1 MSNLAKKISEMVE
14 QMPEQEQTL
23 VFELV
28 RRMIPSDDVA
38 TAEDLADIAAA
49 RDDFCKGECIPLD
62 QIGLK

>member
-1 MSNLAKKISEMVE
+1 MSLAQRISEMVE

-28 RRMIPSDDVA
+28 RRMVPDDDVV

-49 RDDFCKGECIPLD
+49 REDYRRGECIPLD
-62 QIGLK
+62 QIDLQ

>member
-1 MSNLAKKISEMVE
+1 MSDLAKRISEMVE

-28 RRMIPSDDVA
+28 RRMAVDDDVA

-49 RDDFCKGECIPLD
+49 REDYRLGECVPLD
-62 QIGLK
+62 QIELS